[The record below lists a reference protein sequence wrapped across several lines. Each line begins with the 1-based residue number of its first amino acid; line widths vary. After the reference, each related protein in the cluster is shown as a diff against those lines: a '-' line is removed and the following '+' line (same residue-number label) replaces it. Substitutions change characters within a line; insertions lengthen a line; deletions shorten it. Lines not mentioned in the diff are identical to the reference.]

1 MLRAIFSRIQQVLQ
15 TIVFGRRRCPP
26 GCLPARF
33 YELKETM
40 TTQPGA
46 FSIANVPCDPG
57 DRVLNGGYQ
66 INGDVNYT
74 IERDAVFTE
83 TDSSGVVT
91 QRYAFALKEHSDTP
105 RNVFI
110 NVVCA
115 DLGTP
120 H

>member
-1 MLRAIFSRIQQVLQ
+1 MLRAIFSRIQEVLQ

-26 GCLPARF
+26 ECLPARF
-33 YELKETM
+33 YVLNETI
-40 TTQPGA
+40 TTSPG
-46 FSIANVPCDPG
+46 SHSVANVRCDPG

-66 INGDVNYT
+66 IQGDLNYT

-91 QRYAFALKEHSDTP
+91 QRYTFGLIEQSDNP
-105 RNVFI
+105 RNVFVV
-110 NVVCA
+110 VVCA